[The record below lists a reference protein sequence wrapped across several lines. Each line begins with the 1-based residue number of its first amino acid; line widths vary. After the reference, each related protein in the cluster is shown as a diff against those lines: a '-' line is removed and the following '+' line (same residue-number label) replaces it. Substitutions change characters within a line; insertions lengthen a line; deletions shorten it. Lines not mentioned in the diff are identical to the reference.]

1 MTSRFCKFSISFCAL
16 FIVASCA
23 GSDRDAWPR
32 LDEGFELRTDPRLMV
47 AEETVVVADKQEPQ
61 QQQPLSA
68 EVIKLMD
75 EITDQQKK
83 YVEALELMASAEQE
97 EKQRHWFS
105 AQLELSR
112 LAVLKDALLGL
123 NQQGIGVYLADLES
137 YMDNATLELQQLK
150 PTP

>member
-47 AEETVVVADKQEPQ
+47 AEETVVVEGDEPQ

-83 YVEALELMASAEQE
+83 YAEALALMTSAEQE

-123 NQQGIGVYLADLES
+123 NQQGIGVYLADLEG